1 MVRDVARVVR
11 AVSNMV
17 EATVDVRKEVVNI
30 DWICASSMV
39 LVVRLFKPV
48 VQVMLPMVNLRLS
61 TTAMKSGMM
70 IIWLA

>member
-1 MVRDVARVVR
+1 
-11 AVSNMV
+11 
-17 EATVDVRKEVVNI
+17 
-30 DWICASSMV
+30 
-39 LVVRLFKPV
+39 V